1 MQGVEVWDLGLVVM
15 MAAAGKYEFD
25 QLAAE
30 ANLRSKLRSWA
41 VWSNTAAVERVG
53 PMRVGPIL
61 TGL

>member
-1 MQGVEVWDLGLVVM
+1 MWVLVLVVM
-15 MAAAGKYEFD
+15 MTAAGKYKFD

-30 ANLRSKLRSWA
+30 ADLRSKLRSWA